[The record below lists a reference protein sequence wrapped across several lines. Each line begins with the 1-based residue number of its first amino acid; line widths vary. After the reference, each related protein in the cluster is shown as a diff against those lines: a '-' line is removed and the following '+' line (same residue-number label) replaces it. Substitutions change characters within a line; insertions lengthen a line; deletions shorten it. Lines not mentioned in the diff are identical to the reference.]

1 MVLVKCASC
10 FELVYE
16 KSPLGCP
23 RCGNP
28 KFRRMSKVEQ
38 AQFSFVFQSAQQ
50 GVQRTAGTVP
60 PDGDF
65 SSPELFPAQEVYR
78 RPTRR
83 R

>member
-28 KFRRMSKVEQ
+28 KFRRMSKAEQ

-50 GVQRTAGTVP
+50 SVQRTGGESGQQNLFTVGNP
-60 PDGDF
+60 PPAKVTAK
-65 SSPELFPAQEVYR
+65 SPR
-78 RPTRR
+78 R
-83 R
+83 

>member
-1 MVLVKCASC
+1 VVLVKCASC

-16 KSPLGCP
+16 KSPFGCP

-28 KFRRMSKVEQ
+28 KFRRMSKAEQ

-50 GVQRTAGTVP
+50 SVQRTAGESGSQSGNSVMAV
-60 PDGDF
+60 GAAGF
-65 SSPELFPAQEVYR
+65 MASP
-78 RPTRR
+78 RR

>member
-50 GVQRTAGTVP
+50 GVQRTGGESGQQNLFSAGEV
-60 PDGDF
+60 
-65 SSPELFPAQEVYR
+65 LPAKVTRQS
-78 RPTRR
+78 TRR
-83 R
+83 